1 MTTHLVW
8 FRQDLRLHDNLALV
22 PPAAI
27 RLHACWRCISLHHAS
42 GRRITCRRVRLNLS
56 MLN

>member
-1 MTTHLVW
+1 MITHLVW
-8 FRQDLRLHDNLALV
+8 FRQDLRLHDNLAL
-22 PPAAI
+22 AA
-27 RLHACWRCISLHHAS
+27 ACRNSSARVLRYISLHHAS

>member
-8 FRQDLRLHDNLALV
+8 FRQDLRLHDNLAL
-22 PPAAI
+22 AA
-27 RLHACWRCISLHHAS
+27 ACRNSSARVLALYIATPRR

>member
-8 FRQDLRLHDNLALV
+8 FRQDLRLHDNLAL
-22 PPAAI
+22 AA
-27 RLHACWRCISLHHAS
+27 ACRNSSARV
-42 GRRITCRRVRLNLS
+42 RRITCRRVRLNLS